1 MDGVWLR
8 GSHKKD
14 TGRVEST
21 HRDTLQSTIGNGG
34 MVGKGGTVN
43 ITWYEIFF
51 FALFLYLEFLTI
63 QNTSRLKTACLRG
76 EKYPIKPLTDDI
88 ALGVWKIFCFLLALG
103 AGRVFETIRG

>member
-1 MDGVWLR
+1 V
-8 GSHKKD
+8 KD
-14 TGRVEST
+14 
-21 HRDTLQSTIGNGG
+21 
-34 MVGKGGTVN
+34 KGGTVN
-43 ITWYEIFF
+43 ITWHEIFF

-63 QNTSRLKTACLRG
+63 QNTSRLKTAFLRG